1 MKVYANFCTRMD
13 FTNMFVMSLNF
24 ADAKNNQRHVQGS
37 DIQDALSHSTAMF
50 LFISDKTA
58 YQNAS

>member
-1 MKVYANFCTRMD
+1 
-13 FTNMFVMSLNF
+13 MFVMSLNF